1 MSNEFDGMVGGSSD
15 GLDVGGGSEYA
26 GYPLVMWMNGN
37 VSNEKLGPDNMEYT
51 GGFFLVTVYRN
62 GEKLYQRIPEGAD
75 KAQYTEVDF
84 SAMGWKRDYFISQ
97 SNSQRVTGWWRK
109 DMQAAFICGRE
120 RWEVYQDVD
129 GKKKVLGFTNYKDA
143 EAKGSPRGQMQVL
156 AIVKGMED
164 FGPVVLR
171 FKGYSMK
178 AFKGQADFA
187 SFGVLHQLQN
197 KVTIPAGRL
206 LPKSDGTPSNINYRA
221 VWCHFGP
228 HVKDGAPV
236 FYKAGKGES
245 STMVVV
251 PAYYGGA
258 IEKKEDIGKFYVGAQ
273 LITTVN
279 MLFDNAA
286 EWANA
291 WKNLKGEAQGA
302 PADESTTKPTAA
314 VANNQLAAVA
324 AQAGL

>member
-15 GLDVGGGSEYA
+15 GLEVGGAGEYA
-26 GYPLVMWMNGN
+26 GYPIIMWMNGDP
-37 VSNEKLGPDNMEYT
+37 SSEKLGADNMEYT
-51 GGFFLVTVYRN
+51 GGFFLTTVYRN
-62 GEKLYQRIPEGAD
+62 GEKLFQRIPEGSD
-75 KAQYTEVDF
+75 SNQFTEVDF
-84 SAMGWKRDYFISQ
+84 SGMGWKKDYFI
-97 SNSQRVTGWWRK
+97 NSKNKKVTGWWRK
-109 DMQAAFICGRE
+109 DIQAAFICGRE
-120 RWEVYQDVD
+120 RWEVYQGD
-129 GKKKVLGFTNYKDA
+129 GDDAKVLGFTNYKDA

-164 FGPVVLR
+164 FGPVVFR
-171 FKGYSMK
+171 FKGYAMK

-206 LPKSDGTPSNINYRA
+206 LPKSDGAPSNINYRA

-228 HVKDGAPV
+228 HVKDGAPI
-236 FYKAGKGES
+236 FYKAGKGDK
-245 STMVVV
+245 STMIAV

-258 IEKKEDIGKFYVGAQ
+258 VTTKEDIGKFYVGAQ

-302 PADESTTKPTAA
+302 PADEATTAKPAA